1 MDTLELL
8 KTRRSVKAAEMIAP
22 GPDSKALADIL
33 EAAHRVPDHGKIGP
47 WRFIVFDGDARATFG
62 EKLANIYQA
71 KNTDSTEKLI
81 DHQRNMLTRAP
92 VVVCVVF
99 SPDVNHPKVPL
110 WEQQLA
116 VGAVCQN
123 LLVATHALGF
133 VGQWLTE
140 WYSFDS
146 GVDTLLDLKDN
157 ECVAGFMYL
166 GSSQQKPDERPR
178 PPLSERITHWKA
190 S

>member
-8 KTRRSVKAAEMIAP
+8 KTRRSVKAAEMVAP
-22 GPDSKALADIL
+22 GPDPKALADIL

-47 WRFIVFDGDARATFG
+47 WRFIIFEDDARAEFG
-62 EKLANIYQA
+62 EKLGAIYQT
-71 KNTDSTEKLI
+71 KNTDCTEKLLEFQK
-81 DHQRNMLTRAP
+81 HLLMRSP
-92 VVVCVVF
+92 VVICVVF
-99 SPDVNHPKVPL
+99 SPDLNHPKVPL

-123 LLVATHALGF
+123 LLVATHASGF

-140 WYSFDS
+140 WYSFDKD
-146 GVDTLLDLKDN
+146 VDAALGLSDH

-166 GSSQQKPDERPR
+166 GSFHEKPEERPR
-178 PPLSERITHWKA
+178 PPLADRISHWSA

>member
-8 KTRRSVKAAEMIAP
+8 KTRRSVKAAEMVAP
-22 GPDSKALADIL
+22 GPSPQVLADIL

-47 WRFIVFDGDARATFG
+47 WRFIIFEGEARAAFG
-62 EKLANIYQA
+62 EKLAPIFKA
-71 KNTDSTEKLI
+71 KNPDATDKLLE
-81 DHQRNMLTRAP
+81 HQRNLLTRAP

-99 SPDVNHPKVPL
+99 SPDLNHPKVPL

-140 WYSFDS
+140 WYSFDKD
-146 GVDTLLDLKDN
+146 VDTLLGLHDH
-157 ECVAGFMYL
+157 ERVAGFMYL
-166 GSSQQKPDERPR
+166 GSSQQKPEERPR
-178 PPLSERITHWKA
+178 PPLAERINHW
-190 S
+190 SLS